1 LPQVEVNGVKINYIV
16 EGDMPTALVFIHGLG
31 EYLESWKNQITF
43 FSKDYRVVALDLRG
57 HGKSA
62 VPKKRIEIGDFAA
75 DVKGLIDH
83 LRIKNA
89 YFCGLSMGALVVL
102 ELYKKHPEYFLGVI
116 LVAARHQF
124 PPVQTGAL
132 EGMRM
137 EILGEEVATF
147 ALAANAP
154 EALRNEV
161 AKMVAATN
169 KSAYLQSAEATSMLD
184 YSEVLSI
191 VKVPTLIVVGDL
203 DIVTPVDSAQTINKA
218 IAGSVLKIMHGVGH
232 LPNRERPEEFNNTLK
247 EFLYT
252 IKKTG

>member
-1 LPQVEVNGVKINYIV
+1 LPQVEVDGVKINYVV
-16 EGDMPTALVFIHGLG
+16 EGDGPTALVFIHGLG

-43 FSKDYRVVALDLRG
+43 FSRDYRVVALDLRG

-62 VPKKRIEIGDFAA
+62 VPKKRIEIGDFAT
-75 DVKGLIDH
+75 DVKSLIDH
-83 LRIKNA
+83 LGIEKA

-102 ELYKKHPEYFLGVI
+102 ELYKTHQECFLGMI

-124 PPVQTGAL
+124 PPTQTGAL
-132 EGMRM
+132 EGMSM
-137 EILGEEVATF
+137 TILGEEVATF

-184 YSEVLSI
+184 YSEVLSN

-218 IAGSVLKIMHGVGH
+218 IADSVLRIMHGIGH
-232 LPNRERPEEFNNTLK
+232 LPNRERPEEFNALLK
-247 EFLYT
+247 EFLDT
-252 IKKTG
+252 MKR

>member
-1 LPQVEVNGVKINYIV
+1 
-16 EGDMPTALVFIHGLG
+16 LG

-43 FSKDYRVVALDLRG
+43 FSKDYRTVALDLRG

-83 LRIKNA
+83 LGIKNA

-102 ELYKKHPEYFLGVI
+102 ELYKKHPEYFLGMI

-124 PPVQTGAL
+124 PPAQTGAL

-169 KSAYLQSAEATSMLD
+169 KSAYLQSAQATSLLD
-184 YSEVLSI
+184 YSEVLSS

-203 DIVTPVDSAQTINKA
+203 DIVTSVDSAQTINKA

-247 EFLYT
+247 EFLDT
-252 IKKTG
+252 VRKTG